1 MEKAVDSETADANPV
16 LPQAAFKV
24 VSTSKKMN
32 IHLDKNFVD
41 YSLWLEYVPVL
52 TSGKKSPKTP

>member
-1 MEKAVDSETADANPV
+1 
-16 LPQAAFKV
+16 
-24 VSTSKKMN
+24 MN

-52 TSGKKSPKTP
+52 TSGKNAQQHFNFKNNSYRKYTAILRKSELLV